1 MSQLLTL
8 SRAARL
14 VGVSRSI
21 LQKQIQDG
29 ELPSFEGMV
38 DIDDLTR
45 AYPQAELEDN
55 TIIEKIEQIIDNAL
69 ERARGDKLRK
79 LLAPDLGTLAARVS
93 SLSKELARIKNENNK
108 LHQAL
113 QITRDGLQ
121 RLASEHQDQ
130 PAIGALLEQ
139 LETTLRQPVDT
150 EADQLLIQDTVLRI
164 MAAQVHLMPSGHDFF
179 VQGNTS
185 ILEAGLNAGLALNY
199 GCSNGNC
206 GKCKAR
212 LISGEVRK
220 IRQHDYVI
228 PEAEKNQGYILTCA
242 NTAVSDIVLQADE
255 AMSEDEIP
263 LQNIP
268 ARVKKIERLN
278 PALAVLQLRT
288 PRTQRLRF
296 LAGQRVRL
304 SVEGIEP
311 VEYHIA
317 SCPCDDMNLQFHI
330 CRDAAS
336 PFAQHVFDGMQNSE
350 SVRVEGPFGHFVL
363 REDTTRPLLFIA
375 INTGFAPIKSLI
387 EHAMTLDANEFSQL
401 YWFHQDPEQ
410 PYLHNL
416 GRAWADAFDNF
427 RYTHRHVADPADH
440 AALSKELFPIARSYP
455 ELDRFDIYVCGPA
468 AAVQIINDF
477 LRERNFPARQLFSE
491 PL

>member
-14 VGVSRSI
+14 VGVSRGT

-55 TIIEKIEQIIDNAL
+55 TVIEKIEEIIDNAL

-79 LLAPDLGTLAARVS
+79 LLAPDLGTLAARVA
-93 SLSKELARIKNENNK
+93 SLSKELARIKSENNR

-113 QITRDGLQ
+113 QITREGLQ
-121 RLASEHQDQ
+121 ELAREHAAQG
-130 PAIGALLEQ
+130 AIGQLLEQ
-139 LETTLRQPVDT
+139 LETMLGQPADA
-150 EADQLLIQDTVLRI
+150 ENDQLLIQDTVLRI

-212 LISGEVRK
+212 LISGEVKK
-220 IRQHDYVI
+220 IRPHDYVI
-228 PEAEKNQGYILTCA
+228 SEAEKSQGYILTCS
-242 NTAVSDIVLQADE
+242 NTAISDIVLQADE
-255 AMSEDEIP
+255 ALSEDEIP
-263 LQNIP
+263 AQLIT
-268 ARVKKIERLN
+268 ARVRKIEHLT
-278 PALAVLQLRT
+278 PDLVLLQLRT
-288 PRTQRLRF
+288 PRTDRLRF
-296 LAGQRVRL
+296 LAGQRARL
-304 SVEGIEP
+304 TSGGLEP

-330 CRDAAS
+330 CRNPDS
-336 PFAQHVFDGMQNSE
+336 PFAEHVFNGMQTSE
-350 SVRVEGPFGHFVL
+350 AVTVEGPHGHFVL

-375 INTGFAPIKSLI
+375 VNTGFAPIKSLI
-387 EHAMTLDANEFSQL
+387 EHAMTLDANEFSHL
-401 YWFHQDPEQ
+401 YWFHQNPEQ
-410 PYLHNL
+410 PYLHNV

-427 RYTHRHVADPADH
+427 RYTHQHVANPEDH
-440 AALSKELFPIARSYP
+440 ASLSKQLFPIARSYP
-455 ELDRFDIYVCGPA
+455 ELERFDIYACGPDA
-468 AAVQIINDF
+468 AMRIIQDF
-477 LRERNFPARQLFSE
+477 FRERNFPSQQLFTES
-491 PL
+491 L